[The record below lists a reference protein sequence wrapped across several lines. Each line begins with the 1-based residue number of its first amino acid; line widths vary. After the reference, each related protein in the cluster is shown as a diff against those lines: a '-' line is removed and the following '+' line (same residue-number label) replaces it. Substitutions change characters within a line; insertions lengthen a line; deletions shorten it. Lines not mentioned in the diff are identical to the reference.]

1 MNWLSDEQIGMI
13 IKKKRL
19 EKRLT
24 QTELGKK
31 IGVGAAAVQ
40 KWESGTVT
48 NIKRNVLKRIS
59 EELEINPAVLIGYDT
74 SNTIVIDKSEISEN
88 KYQQIENFIKFMKEC
103 DE

>member
-40 KWESGTVT
+40 KWEAGTVT

-59 EELEINPAVLIGYDT
+59 EELEIHPALLVGYDT
-74 SNTIVIDKSEISEN
+74 SNSIIIDKSEIDVKRLEN
-88 KYQQIENFIKFMKEC
+88 IIKFVKDS